1 MPAPA
6 AAPLSVAQA
15 IFLALFAGSSI
26 NAANQAARARREAT
40 ANQQAALQQQQEQ
53 AVRLN
58 EKLAEQSAMFG
69 RSAGAL
75 EEQSRIAREQL
86 KTAQDAYSQNVKE
99 FETGLTQYQQSRL
112 EMAQKAAETQKQIDD
127 ERRRA
132 AEQQATQ
139 LRARQR
145 GGRRML
151 LSQERESP
159 ELGVL
164 AQALGS
170 GMRIS

>member
-1 MPAPA
+1 MLTLP
-6 AAPLSVAQA
+6 QA
-15 IFLALFAGSSI
+15 IFLAIYAGSSI
-26 NAANQAARARREAT
+26 NAANQATRARKQAT
-40 ANQQAALQQQQEQ
+40 ADQQALLQQQQEQ
-53 AVRLN
+53 AVKLN

-75 EEQSRIAREQL
+75 EEQSKIAAQQL
-86 KTAQDAYSQNVKE
+86 KTAQDAYSQSVKE
-99 FETGLTQYQQSRL
+99 FDTGLTQYQQSRL
-112 EMAQKAAETQKQIDD
+112 EMAEKAAETQKQIDE

-132 AEQQATQ
+132 AQQQATQ

-151 LSQERESP
+151 LSQERENP